1 MAAAE
6 AGHHSSVSLLLQA
19 GASVNLVTCKPLPSA
34 FSQQSGRS
42 NGNCNGN
49 SNGSLSSAA
58 GPAVNLG
65 DARGVTPLMI
75 AAQNAHSLTVKV
87 LLGEYLPLLL
97 IMRWHAQQHACFETL
112 LIMYADSHC
121 GNML

>member
-34 FSQQSGRS
+34 FSQQSGRT
-42 NGNCNGN
+42 NGNSNANG

-87 LLGEYLPLLL
+87 LLGELSLHCTCRLH
-97 IMRWHAQQHACFETL
+97 IVQHAC
-112 LIMYADSHC
+112 SV
-121 GNML
+121 

>member
-42 NGNCNGN
+42 NGSNSNG

-87 LLGEYLPLLL
+87 LLGELLL
-97 IMRWHAQQHACFETL
+97 PIA
-112 LIMYADSHC
+112 LISYAVCMFRNSTSYVC
-121 GNML
+121 